1 MRNEEL
7 KDNKN
12 IFSLLTPNS
21 SLLTHEVFWLASY
34 ALGLSSSEL
43 MARKNFSADEI
54 AKINALIKRRQAHEP
69 LQYIMGV
76 ADFYGRDFEVGPGV
90 LIPRHDTETLIE
102 AAKKIFPKDAKFT
115 FLDWGTGSGCIAI
128 TLLLE
133 FPNSFA
139 YMLDASPEAIKYS
152 KKNLSRF
159 NLSRR
164 AKLITDINQIE
175 ENNSALDLIISNPPY
190 IPSHEIENLMPEVKN
205 HEPILALDGGSDGM
219 NFYKLIFEQAEYI
232 LKNDNNKHTKNIIL
246 EAGDFEQVQK
256 LKTLD
261 ESFTFVNQILDT
273 GNFPRA
279 LIFRKIKQAI

>member
-54 AKINALIKRRQAHEP
+54 AKINVLIKRREAHEP

-76 ADFYGRDFEVGPGV
+76 ADFYGRDFEVGPDV

-102 AAKKIFPKDAKFT
+102 AAKKIFPKDAKFI

-133 FPNSFA
+133 FHNSFA
-139 YMLDASPEAIKYS
+139 YMLDASPEA
-152 KKNLSRF
+152 
-159 NLSRR
+159 
-164 AKLITDINQIE
+164 
-175 ENNSALDLIISNPPY
+175 
-190 IPSHEIENLMPEVKN
+190 
-205 HEPILALDGGSDGM
+205 
-219 NFYKLIFEQAEYI
+219 
-232 LKNDNNKHTKNIIL
+232 
-246 EAGDFEQVQK
+246 
-256 LKTLD
+256 
-261 ESFTFVNQILDT
+261 
-273 GNFPRA
+273 
-279 LIFRKIKQAI
+279 